1 MPGCYLF
8 CVERRWIVRAPAMRL
23 VVVTLAAF
31 WVVWRTSGPDLA
43 VQAQQSEDCGVLEVP
58 ELGCAQG
65 LRQGPGSGE

>member
-1 MPGCYLF
+1 M
-8 CVERRWIVRAPAMRL
+8 RAPALRL

-31 WVVWRTSGPDLA
+31 GVAAFWVVWRKSGPDPA
-43 VQAQQSEDCGVLEVP
+43 VQAQQNEDYGVQEVP